1 MAREGDKVA
10 FSFHPHFRLEL
21 ALWLIN
27 IINYQI
33 VHLINLNHKIFSGF

>member
-21 ALWLIN
+21 ALWLI
-27 IINYQI
+27 INYQI